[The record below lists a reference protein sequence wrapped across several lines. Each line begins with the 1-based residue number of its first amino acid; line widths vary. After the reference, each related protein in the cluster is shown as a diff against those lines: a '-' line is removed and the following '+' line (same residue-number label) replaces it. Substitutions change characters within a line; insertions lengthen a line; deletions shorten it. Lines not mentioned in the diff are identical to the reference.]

1 MRENPC
7 NKLKNAAEKEVI
19 IMANTDLKIRVKS
32 KLGTTQ
38 QVLLYQEAITLN
50 VKNFKTAAW
59 EHQYLAPG
67 AQMRAML
74 PTEISIGSME
84 VIGHDGKIMTKL
96 IPVEYNTT
104 WDICDNVGALDV
116 RKSAE
121 PSPTGDTI
129 EIHNKNKSTSEA
141 VIAKNG
147 KPLFACSVRPG
158 FKVNFAIHPKLFV
171 ALSDFEITDPFF
183 DAATISR
190 RPVEIEY
197 EGQQYLTVILSEN
210 ESTGEVTVDYNF
222 DKFEE

>member
-1 MRENPC
+1 
-7 NKLKNAAEKEVI
+7 
-19 IMANTDLKIRVKS
+19 MANTDLKIRVKS

-38 QVLLYQEAITLN
+38 QVLLYQEAVTLN

-67 AQMRAML
+67 AQMRALL

-96 IPVEYNTT
+96 LDVEYNTA
-104 WDICDNVGALDV
+104 WDIYNNGGALDV

-121 PSPTGDTI
+121 NSPEGDTI
-129 EIHNKNKSTSEA
+129 EIHNKNNATSEA
-141 VIAKNG
+141 VVAKNG

-158 FKVNFAIHPKLFV
+158 FKVSFAIHPKLFV

-190 RPVEIEY
+190 KPVEIEY
-197 EGQQYLTVILSEN
+197 EGQQYLTIILSEN

>member
-1 MRENPC
+1 
-7 NKLKNAAEKEVI
+7 
-19 IMANTDLKIRVKS
+19 MANADMKIRVKS

-96 IPVEYNTT
+96 IPVEYNTA
-104 WDICDNVGALDV
+104 WDICDNGGALDV

>member
-84 VIGHDGKIMTKL
+84 VIGHDGKIMTK
-96 IPVEYNTT
+96 
-104 WDICDNVGALDV
+104 
-116 RKSAE
+116 
-121 PSPTGDTI
+121 
-129 EIHNKNKSTSEA
+129 